1 VTGPSEPVRPVA
13 SYRQPLGLRVQ
24 ILVGLGVVT
33 GFAMLS
39 TGYLALWASG
49 QSVISQREGTARA
62 VAAGLAGAAGAVV
75 DPALPLGNPT
85 NRARLVNTLRGI
97 ESHSDLAAFEVIG
110 ADRRVV
116 LARPPRAGA
125 EIDPPI
131 VAAVLA
137 GVGPALHYRTRDDG
151 STELSAYAPIPA
163 DNRVLGAVRVALEA
177 PEPLATVLGRSSWL
191 LVLLAAIDGLLVV
204 GLGYFVLTR
213 LVVQPLQA
221 MQVATSR
228 VGAGDW
234 ELKIKPS
241 GPSEV
246 AALAGALNQMTESL
260 VRQREQLIRTEKLA
274 SVGQLAAGVAHEI
287 GNPLAAV
294 LGYVDILRADSAGDG
309 PPLMTGP
316 ERRDALERVK
326 AETQRINKIIQDLL
340 AYSRPTKE
348 EAEVT
353 DPRKVLQ
360 SAQALLSPQ
369 ARFRG
374 VKIRVEDPGSTVGES
389 VTGRTGGDR
398 SWPRVLASAGRLNQV
413 FLNLLLN
420 AADAMDGQGVV
431 TVACE
436 RSMDKVKIRFK
447 DEGPGIH
454 GEVARKI
461 FDPFFTTKAPGQGTG
476 LGLSISRSIIEA
488 WHGQLELIPT
498 PPGERGAMF
507 LITLPAART
516 TEAY

>member
-1 VTGPSEPVRPVA
+1 VA
-13 SYRQPLGLRVQ
+13 
-24 ILVGLGVVT
+24 
-33 GFAMLS
+33 
-39 TGYLALWASG
+39 
-49 QSVISQREGTARA
+49 
-62 VAAGLAGAAGAVV
+62 AVV
-75 DPALPLGNPT
+75 DPKLPLSDPGN
-85 NRARLVNTLRGI
+85 RVRLHSTLRGI
-97 ESHSDLAAFEVIG
+97 ESHAELAAFEVIG
-110 ADRRVV
+110 PDRQLL
-116 LARPPRAGA
+116 LARPPRADA
-125 EIDPPI
+125 DIDPPI
-131 VAAVLA
+131 VAAVLS
-137 GVGPALHYRTRDDG
+137 GVGPALQYRVRADG
-151 STELSAYAPIPA
+151 LTELSSYAPVA
-163 DNRVLGAVRVALEA
+163 AGNRVLGAVRVALEA
-177 PEPLATVLGRSSWL
+177 PEPLATVLGRSGWL
-191 LVLLAAIDGLLVV
+191 LVVLAAIDGLLVV

-246 AALAGALNQMTESL
+246 AALAGSLNQMTESL
-260 VRQREQLIRTEKLA
+260 LRQREQLIRTEKLA

-294 LGYVDILRADSAGDG
+294 LGYVDILRVDAAGDG
-309 PPLMTGP
+309 PPVMTGA

-326 AETQRINKIIQDLL
+326 AETQRINRIIQDLL

-348 EAEVT
+348 EAEPT

-374 VKIRVEDPGSTVGES
+374 VKIRVEDPSSAVGER
-389 VTGRTGGDR
+389 VTGRTGER
-398 SWPRVLASAGRLNQV
+398 NWPRVLASAGRLSQV
-413 FLNLLLN
+413 FLNLLIN

-436 RSMDKVKIRFK
+436 RAGDKVKIRFR
-447 DEGPGIH
+447 DEGPGISS
-454 GEVARKI
+454 EVARKI

-476 LGLSISRSIIEA
+476 LGLSISRSIIETY
-488 WHGQLELIPT
+488 HGQLELIPT
-498 PPGERGAMF
+498 PPGDRGATF
-507 LITLPAART
+507 LITLPSART